1 MQLSLFDDNIEN
13 TYDINYLLHYD
24 SIYGKIANVIGTFLV
39 IKSNNDFVI
48 YDTKELEGC
57 IVKIKLG

>member
-1 MQLSLFDDNIEN
+1 MTF
-13 TYDINYLLHYD
+13 LLY
-24 SIYGKIANVIGTFLV
+24 KIANVIGTFLV